1 MSLWR
6 ISVKHSR
13 SVNGVRLEK
22 GMFVDMVTPITM
34 SNPLNCNP
42 NENKPKINNLFI
54 SKYGID
60 LLKAGLISLTNLQ
73 AEKIS

>member
-1 MSLWR
+1 MALWR

-22 GMFVDMVTPITM
+22 GMFVDMITPITM

-54 SKYGID
+54 GKYGID
-60 LLKAGLISLTNLQ
+60 MLKAGLISVSHLQ

>member
-1 MSLWR
+1 MALWR

-54 SKYGID
+54 GKYGID
-60 LLKAGLISLTNLQ
+60 MLKAGLISVTDLQ